1 MRLLYLVFAAA
12 VFTGSAFAAED
23 SAVKYRKLVMKSLG
37 GHMGAT
43 ASIVKGEAGA
53 THHLVAHA
61 ATMASIAKMAGDLF
75 PKGSDKGNTR
85 ALPVIWEQPQ
95 EFAKT
100 VQALE
105 AATGE
110 LVAAARSGEGNE
122 IKNAF
127 AAVGKSCGGCHKKFR
142 KKKKKK

>member
-23 SAVKYRKLVMKSLG
+23 SAVKYRKSVMKALG

-43 ASIVKGEAGA
+43 AKIVKGEVEA

-61 ATMASIAKMAGDLF
+61 AAMASIAKMSADLF
-75 PKGSDKGNTR
+75 PKGSDKGDTR

-95 EFAKT
+95 DFAKT

-105 AATGE
+105 AATGG
-110 LVAAARSGEGNE
+110 LVAAARSGEGDE

-127 AAVGKSCGGCHKKFR
+127 GAVGKACGGCHKKFR
-142 KKKKKK
+142 KKKK

>member
-1 MRLLYLVFAAA
+1 MRILYLAFAAA
-12 VFTGSAFAAED
+12 VFAGSAFAAED
-23 SAVKYRKLVMKSLG
+23 GAVKYRQSVMKALG

-43 ASIVKGEAGA
+43 ASIVKGEGGA
-53 THHLVAHA
+53 KHHLLAHA
-61 ATMASIAKMAGDLF
+61 AAISSIAKMAAELF
-75 PKGSDKGNTR
+75 PKGSDKGDTR
-85 ALPVIWEQPQ
+85 ALPVIWEQPHD
-95 EFAKT
+95 FAKT

-127 AAVGKSCGGCHKKFR
+127 AAVGKACGSCHKKFR
-142 KKKKKK
+142 KKKK